1 MSTLKRLLRCL
12 GAVTILLFIMH
23 MGGEGV
29 RIPIAHAQSNTADSM
44 MTQMAMVMG
53 VIITSMNFL
62 TWVLFYALNIIMD
75 PAFIFGTQPG
85 GQDGSLLMMIHEIWQ
100 LSRDLVNVGFAI
112 FLIVTAIYIAVRP
125 AHLEEAKKALP
136 KFVIAIVLV
145 NFTWFIP
152 RVLFDVSQI
161 LTYTVYQIPNMLSP
175 NGCVIPPPDGV
186 GPPRPCDIVTNVVF
200 FEDTNDITDGEDGWD
215 CPLRPL
221 VCYQSVPA
229 TKPGNIG
236 MQSQVLNGL
245 VINYA
250 RLKTLATISD
260 PRAAN
265 GGEPVSPR
273 LMLSFIIRSAM
284 VLLLHV
290 ALFFPILALVV
301 AFLFRIPILLITM
314 SFMPFVALAFVM
326 EGSFIDLKKISG
338 EFELKS
344 LLMGHFISAVFL
356 PAVVGVP
363 FAVGFIIL
371 NVGSVAA
378 APPGFTA
385 FATAIPLFAGVATIG
400 QLFWMLNGLTIIWI
414 GVFTALKT
422 QKSSARIV
430 EQIQGF
436 GTNLG
441 KLAWKA
447 PLSLPILP
455 APGGGKMSANQA
467 GKLANP
473 KEWLGRINAGETLG
487 PDTIGK
493 ILNRTP
499 AGVLEKQGAAAQTII
514 PRVEL
519 NINNLA
525 ANPNSNGDFDAIMNA
540 MRQNQELSR
549 LSGGQIMEA
558 IIHAM
563 EQRLTP
569 QQKAQLRQAAQ
580 QRQPQP

>member
-1 MSTLKRLLRCL
+1 M
-12 GAVTILLFIMH
+12 
-23 MGGEGV
+23 
-29 RIPIAHAQSNTADSM
+29 
-44 MTQMAMVMG
+44 
-53 VIITSMNFL
+53 
-62 TWVLFYALNIIMD
+62 
-75 PAFIFGTQPG
+75 
-85 GQDGSLLMMIHEIWQ
+85 
-100 LSRDLVNVGFAI
+100 
-112 FLIVTAIYIAVRP
+112 TAIYIAVRP
-125 AHLEEAKKALP
+125 AHLEEAKKTLP

-175 NGCVIPPPDGV
+175 NGCVIPPPNGV
-186 GPPRPCDIVTNVVF
+186 GPPKPCDIVTNVVF
-200 FEDTNDITDGEDGWD
+200 FEDTNDITDGEDGWN
-215 CPLRPL
+215 CTLRPL

-229 TKPGNIG
+229 TKPGNIS

-250 RLKTLATISD
+250 RLNTLATISD

-265 GGEPVSPR
+265 GGEPISPR

-284 VLLLHV
+284 VLLLHI

-314 SFMPFVALAFVM
+314 AFMPFVALAFVM

-338 EFELKS
+338 EFDLKS

-400 QLFWMLNGLTIIWI
+400 QLFWMLNGLIIIWI

-422 QKSSARIV
+422 QTSSKGIV

-436 GTNLG
+436 GKSLG
-441 KLAWKA
+441 TLAVKA
-447 PLSLPILP
+447 PLSLPVIP
-455 APGGGKMSANQA
+455 APGGGKSSFIQEAKRYDPKQWLNRISADGVLDQN
-467 GKLANP
+467 
-473 KEWLGRINAGETLG
+473 TL
-487 PDTIGK
+487 GK
-493 ILNRTP
+493 ILGGP
-499 AGVLEKQGAAAQTII
+499 SSGALAKQGAAAQTII

-525 ANPNSNGDFDAIMNA
+525 RDPNSNADFDAIIRA
-540 MRQNQELSR
+540 MRENQELSR

-580 QRQPQP
+580 QREPRRP